1 MTNVQEYKGG
11 NITKMN
17 NPLNKFKNTPVGEIQ
32 GSQIDIFKPKS
43 DKEYYNLRNSTIVA
57 LYNTKLTASDLSR
70 MQVKHID
77 NSFMMVLIKRGKRVL
92 RVAVSPQIT
101 KNLKLLTYCKLED
114 DYLFTP
120 LDDPQRP
127 LTRTMINKIVAKHEE
142 IEVVPCVSDMDQDIY
157 DYAYS
162 NYKYK
167 ILKNGEPTGLEV
179 NNLYNANIIINTL
192 NKDLRGE
199 N

>member
-1 MTNVQEYKGG
+1 
-11 NITKMN
+11 MN
-17 NPLNKFKNTPVGEIQ
+17 NPLNKFKNTPVGELH
-32 GSQIDIFKPKS
+32 GSQIDLFKPKS
-43 DKEYYNLRNSTIVA
+43 DKEYYNLRNSTIFA

-120 LDDPQRP
+120 VDDPQRP
-127 LTRTMINKIVAKHEE
+127 LTRTMINKIVSKHEE
-142 IEVVPCVSDMDQDIY
+142 IEVVPCDNKAIDPEVY
-157 DYAYS
+157 DYVYS

-167 ILKNGEPTGLEV
+167 IMKDGVPIGLEI
-179 NNLYNANIIINTL
+179 NNLYNANAIINTL